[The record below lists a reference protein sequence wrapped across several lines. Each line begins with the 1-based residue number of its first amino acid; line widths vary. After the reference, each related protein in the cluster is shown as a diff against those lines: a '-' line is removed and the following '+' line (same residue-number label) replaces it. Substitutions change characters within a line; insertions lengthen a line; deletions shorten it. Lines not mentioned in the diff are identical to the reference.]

1 MFCFRLKAILVRMYI
16 FLAVEYQRDSQSL
29 M

>member
-1 MFCFRLKAILVRMYI
+1 MLCFRLKAILARMYI